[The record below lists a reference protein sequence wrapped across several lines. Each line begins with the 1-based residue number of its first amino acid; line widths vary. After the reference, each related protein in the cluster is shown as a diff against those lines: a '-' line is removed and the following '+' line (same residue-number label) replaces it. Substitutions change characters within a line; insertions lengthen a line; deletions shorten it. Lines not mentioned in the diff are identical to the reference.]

1 MLKSLIMNTQGKTV
15 AIIAHITLIGWIIA
29 IIMNSNDKSEFASFY
44 IRQLLGLFIVGLIS
58 SFLPLF
64 IAGILGLVVL
74 LLVIYSLVGAINGE
88 KSPTPFVG
96 QYFQQWFSGI

>member
-1 MLKSLIMNTQGKTV
+1 MNTQGKTI

-29 IIMNSNDKSEFASFY
+29 IIMNSNEKSEFASFY
-44 IRQLLGLFIVGLIS
+44 IRQLLGLFAVGLIA

-64 IAGILGLVVL
+64 LAGIIGLAVL

-88 KSPTPFVG
+88 KSPPPFVG
-96 QYFQQWFSGI
+96 QYFQQWFSSL